1 MILTIWCCVKTER
14 GFTLIEVL
22 AALVVLALT
31 LGGIMNAAS
40 FYGRN
45 AVYLRDRTI
54 AGWIANNQM
63 TKVQLERNWVAKGR
77 SNGEIEMAEREWH
90 WEREVEETPDERL
103 RRVTMRVRLADAQD
117 DDAWLATM
125 SGFFAEPIP
134 KGQAAQAAA
143 AREQTQNQ
151 GVSAGP

>member
-1 MILTIWCCVKTER
+1 MKAER

-31 LGGIMNAAS
+31 LGGIMNAAA

-45 AVYLRDRTI
+45 AVYLQDRTI
-54 AGWIANNQM
+54 AGWVANNEM
-63 TKVQLERNWVAKGR
+63 VKVQLDRTWVPEGR
-77 SNGEIEMAEREWH
+77 SNGRIEMAQREWR

-103 RRVTMRVRLADAQD
+103 RRVTIRVRLSDDED
-117 DDAWLATM
+117 DDAWLAKL
-125 SGFFAEPIP
+125 SGFFAQPIP
-134 KGQAAQAAA
+134 KGQAQQAAA
-143 AREQTQNQ
+143 AREQDVGQ

>member
-1 MILTIWCCVKTER
+1 MKAER

-31 LGGIMNAAS
+31 LGGIMNAAA

-45 AVYLRDRTI
+45 AVYLQDRTL
-54 AGWIANNQM
+54 AGWVANNQM
-63 TKVQLERNWVAKGR
+63 VKVQLDRAWVPEGR
-77 SNGEIEMAEREWH
+77 SNGKIEMAQREWQ

-103 RRVTMRVRLADAQD
+103 RRVTIRVRLADADD
-117 DDAWLATM
+117 DDAWLAKL
-125 SGFFAEPIP
+125 SGFFAQPIP
-134 KGQAAQAAA
+134 KGAAQQAQAQ
-143 AREQTQNQ
+143 RQQQQGENQ